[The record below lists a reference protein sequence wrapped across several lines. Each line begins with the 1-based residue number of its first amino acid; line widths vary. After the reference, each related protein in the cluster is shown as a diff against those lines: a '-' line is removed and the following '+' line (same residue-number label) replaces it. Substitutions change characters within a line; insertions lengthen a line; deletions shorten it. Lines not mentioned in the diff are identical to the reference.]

1 MLSHILKK
9 TFLPLQERGKY
20 PFRKK
25 EKYIAGRNYI
35 HYYIYK
41 KIEKAK

>member
-1 MLSHILKK
+1 MFSHILKK
-9 TFLPLQERGKY
+9 TFLPLQEKGNTHSEKGKN
-20 PFRKK
+20 
-25 EKYIAGRNYI
+25 ITGRNYI